1 MKELE
6 KENSVYCFVDNVKYT
21 IKPLEEEVGDIIKS
35 ILSKEHFK
43 ESLSMEKLASYMGNG
58 HAIIPCKLKKYS
70 NKKENFVKTNLII
83 IDIDNK
89 DEQIEKYGYKT
100 INSIKNKQFIKDNCS
115 FIQKSIRY
123 TKELN
128 KFKLVFRTNRDIT
141 SLDEMKKIYSYFFE
155 KYPFADTSVQSSTR
169 IFFGGIGI
177 DEIDYSNTLN
187 IDDLDLSNIEL
198 NRYNLT
204 DDEIINNSALPNGLS
219 EFIDLFDED
228 NESNESNESKIKE
241 ALLKKK
247 KNQKKTTNYEELL
260 SIIGSINLY
269 DLLDCPKG
277 VFLDLFH
284 VEENPSSNIYIDDK
298 GIFHYK
304 CFSSSQNGNNLDLV
318 EIIAKVKRIH
328 RMEAFFYLVW
338 QLELLPDKF
347 TLAKK
352 SIIHHLEE
360 ISNNKDGY
368 INANKIFGQK
378 IKAFKEIIEI
388 LFNNLSIV
396 DGEILNF
403 SRMSGNLMS
412 KKMDEKNEI
421 YRHNKYA
428 KFLSFC
434 SFFGFIKKCEDSE
447 IPKVLLGE
455 VEKKK
460 KENNFVHRDNV
471 YQLCV
476 LNDSFFENLEEK
488 CKKMVDAGFVYSSFT
503 YKVLVRIF
511 SEEEVCKHFPQEK
524 IRHDSEVEIEARRYV
539 GEIIN
544 QYVTCGGVIS
554 EAKIGLELKNYIDWS
569 DGRIK
574 NFLKDNRVVIQKEN
588 NLEFQRMTKENKR
601 FYHVEGGFG
610 KRIYTPRVSL
620 DFKNLALKLMD
631 NIPSLHSFLEIENGK
646 IREKDVV

>member
-6 KENSVYCFVDNVKYT
+6 DENSVYCFVDNVRYT
-21 IKPLEEEVGDIIKS
+21 IKPLEGGVGNIIKN

-43 ESLSMEKLASYMGNG
+43 ASLSMEELASYMGNA
-58 HAIIPCKLKKYS
+58 HAIIPCKLKIYS

-89 DEQIEKYGYKT
+89 DEQIEKYGYIT
-100 INSIKNKQFIKDNCS
+100 INSIKDEPFIKDNCS
-115 FIQKSIRY
+115 FIQKSISY
-123 TKELN
+123 TEELN

-141 SLDEMKKIYSYFFE
+141 SLDEMEKIYSYFIR

-169 IFFGGIGI
+169 IFFGGIGV
-177 DEIDYSNTLN
+177 DEIDYSNTLT
-187 IDDLDLSNIEL
+187 IDDIDLSNIEL
-198 NRYNLT
+198 KRHDST
-204 DDEIINNSALPNGLS
+204 DDEIINNNALPNGQS
-219 EFIDLFDED
+219 EFIDLLKED
-228 NESNESNESKIKE
+228 NETKVKE
-241 ALLKKK
+241 ALLKQK
-247 KNQKKTTNYEELL
+247 KNQKKTTNYDELL
-260 SIIGSINLY
+260 SIIQSINLH

-277 VFLDLFH
+277 LFLDLFH
-284 VEENPSSNIYIDDK
+284 VEENPSSNIYKDDK
-298 GIFHYK
+298 GIYHYK
-304 CFSSSQNGNNLDLV
+304 CFSESENGNNLDLV
-318 EIIAKVKRIH
+318 GIIAKVKEIH
-328 RMEAFFYLVW
+328 RMDAFFYLVW
-338 QLELLPDKF
+338 QLELLPDEF
-347 TLAKK
+347 NLAKK

-360 ISNNKDGY
+360 IDNDNSRY
-368 INANKIFGQK
+368 INANKIFGK
-378 IKAFKEIIEI
+378 KTKEFMEVIEI

-396 DGEILNF
+396 DKKIVSF

-412 KKMDEKNEI
+412 KKMNEQDET

-503 YKVLVRIF
+503 YKVLIRIF

-524 IRHDSEVEIEARRYV
+524 IRHDSEVEIEARRYI

-544 QYVTCGGVIS
+544 EYGTCGGVIS

-569 DGRIK
+569 DGKIK

-588 NLEFQRMTKENKR
+588 NLEFQRMTKQNKR

-610 KRIYTPRVSL
+610 KNIYTPRVSL